1 MSWLLRANLLA
12 SRLPDNLPPRASL
25 QEIREGWRFE
35 TSDFDTSWALLALGS
50 LLVVLVAWSLAR
62 RMLAGMRPPSWAF
75 LKAAR
80 KVGLTRGETWLLWRV
95 ARSEKLPSGLSLM
108 LSAGTLRHHG
118 LRYLRDLEP
127 QHRQAVAARLAA
139 IEVRLFGGRSAAARP
154 ARGRAA

>member
-1 MSWLLRANLLA
+1 MSWLLRASFLA

-50 LLVVLVAWSLAR
+50 LLIVLVAWSLTR

-80 KVGLTRGETWLLWRV
+80 KVGLSRGETWLLWRI
-95 ARSEKLPSGLSLM
+95 ARSQKLPSGLSLM

-118 LRYLRDLEP
+118 LRYLRQIEP
-127 QHRQAVAARLAA
+127 HRRQIVAERLAL
-139 IEVRLFGGRSAAARP
+139 IETRLFGIRP
-154 ARGRAA
+154 AGAGPTRGRAA